1 VRCFG
6 TFTDQLRALVAW
18 LRVCRIDTVAMEATS
33 VLNYKYLFITLSR
46 EGGASAMDFFEDDF
60 AFCLPN
66 VAFGLKIAVRQIA
79 FD

>member
-1 VRCFG
+1 MIS
-6 TFTDQLRALVAW
+6 LRSSLARLASPVFWAGLLASALV
-18 LRVCRIDTVAMEATS
+18 IPS

-46 EGGASAMDFFEDDF
+46 EGGARAMDFFEDDF